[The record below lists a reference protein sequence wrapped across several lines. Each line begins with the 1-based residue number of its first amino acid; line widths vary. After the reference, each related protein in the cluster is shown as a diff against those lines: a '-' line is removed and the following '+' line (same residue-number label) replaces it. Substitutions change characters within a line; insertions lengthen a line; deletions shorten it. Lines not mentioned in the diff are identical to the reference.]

1 MATRNSTITDI
12 TKLAKEVAKRDLQPD
27 SADNSPEIL
36 SLIAAVTAQI
46 KQRSGE
52 NEQINELVSMIESSL
67 PEAITKSST
76 VNDPRDQ

>member
-1 MATRNSTITDI
+1 MSWF
-12 TKLAKEVAKRDLQPD
+12 
-27 SADNSPEIL
+27 
-36 SLIAAVTAQI
+36 AAVTAQI

-52 NEQINELVSMIESSL
+52 NVQINELVSMIESSL